1 MRHPNQHIIQK
12 SRLQLQVGAHLD
24 AQQLQSR
31 VLDIFQYRIMPKMEA
46 VLDSLAGPDVVLHFD
61 RLELQLGDLP
71 ADALDAQLEA
81 KILEQLRVVI
91 LRALVQGGSAAATE
105 WTKADPVSASIAH
118 VVHFLERG
126 TLTWSHAAPD
136 YVLSEAVTELLAADG
151 KRVVA
156 QLLPVLAQATPRRRF
171 QLQLPPAVIAEF
183 LAHVHPAWRRAWEG
197 LPALVA
203 ELHALLEWG
212 ALMDGGPIAAQAK
225 DFVLELAAADAA
237 GTLLPPYIPIAR
249 QLQDGHVAL
258 PVVAKAW
265 LAQAIVAAPAR
276 GSVPVLSALL
286 REMRQLAVVETT
298 LAFVLLEAL
307 VDMPGAALPAG
318 IAEALPQQVAAVLAG
333 RELPEPTVQRLVA
346 AIHRADPGLLPR
358 IRMRAPQQVATLD
371 RLLAALPMAQDPDAA
386 KSDKPLEKAHAV
398 EAASPA
404 NQLDTSGAD
413 TPHIDSLEAAAT
425 ASPAQRPS
433 RIQQA
438 SPPRTPSGS
447 SAAIEHYVQHA
458 GLVLL
463 NPFFQHCFDGL
474 GWLSGGEFVDEDRRE
489 DAVMLMAYIA
499 TGAWEHQEGDLMLEK
514 LLCGMPLEAPI
525 RMEVS
530 LPESTLEEA
539 ENLIQ
544 SAAHYWDKLGA
555 VSTESFRYTFL
566 HREGVLRP
574 SASGWLLK
582 VNRTGLD
589 ILMEFM
595 PWGYGIVRLPWMR
608 TILSV
613 DW

>member
-1 MRHPNQHIIQK
+1 M
-12 SRLQLQVGAHLD
+12 QVGAHLD
-24 AQQLQSR
+24 AQQLQNR
-31 VLDIFQYRIMPKMEA
+31 VLDIFQNRIMPKMEA
-46 VLDSLAGPDVVLHFD
+46 VLDGLAGPDVVLNFD
-61 RLELQLGDLP
+61 RLEIQVGDLP
-71 ADALDAQLEA
+71 ANALDAQLEA

-91 LRALVQGGSAAATE
+91 LRALVQGGSAAAKE
-105 WTKADPVSASIAH
+105 LTKADPVSASIAH

-136 YVLSEAVTELLAADG
+136 YVLAEAITELLAADA
-151 KRVVA
+151 KRAVA
-156 QLLPVLAQATPRRRF
+156 ELMPILAQAAPRRRF

-203 ELHALLEWG
+203 EKPALREWIAPSSPLSVP
-212 ALMDGGPIAAQAK
+212 ALAK

-237 GTLLPPYIPIAR
+237 GTLLPAYTPIAR
-249 QLQDGHVAL
+249 QLHDGHVAL
-258 PVVAKAW
+258 PTVARAW
-265 LAQAIVAAPAR
+265 FAQALATAPAR
-276 GSVPVLSALL
+276 KAVSPRVVEALV
-286 REMRQLAVVETT
+286 RELRQLAVVEST

-307 VDMPGAALPAG
+307 VDLPAADLPAAVMASLPQLFTAVLTTQEMPQQPLQRLAAALHRADSTLLPRVQVRHPEQAPALERLIAALPEAREHDAQEVEKAVMAPPATG
-318 IAEALPQQVAAVLAG
+318 IASPKAQPD
-333 RELPEPTVQRLVA
+333 LPESA
-346 AIHRADPGLLPR
+346 APKTESTEAD
-358 IRMRAPQQVATLD
+358 ATS
-371 RLLAALPMAQDPDAA
+371 M
-386 KSDKPLEKAHAV
+386 
-398 EAASPA
+398 
-404 NQLDTSGAD
+404 
-413 TPHIDSLEAAAT
+413 
-425 ASPAQRPS
+425 PAQKPS
-433 RIQQA
+433 QIQQA
-438 SPPRTPSGS
+438 SARRTPSS
-447 SAAIEHYVQHA
+447 SAPIEHYVQHA

-489 DAVMLMAYIA
+489 DAVLLMAYIA

-514 LLCGMPLEAPI
+514 LLCGMPLETPV
-525 RMEVS
+525 RMEVA

-544 SAAHYWDKLGA
+544 SAAHYWDKLGS

-566 HREGVLRP
+566 QREGVMRP
-574 SASGWLLK
+574 SASGWVLK

-595 PWGYGIVRLPWMR
+595 PWGYGIVRLPWMK